1 MNRYHQ
7 ADCQKSIPHP
17 ISRTVPVSACPR
29 VWSLS
34 PVLSLKGSSA
44 PGDIFAMPMWCFCL
58 STRQTPQD
66 SVRGLRPPERL
77 GCDFQ
82 PLLLHCSGRDAYAE
96 YYSGHGGDFV
106 LCLAGA
112 DGSRRRS
119 TTARKS
125 LDGTVSPAMLTLP
138 RKWLSLPLAALRD
151 IAAPSLLGNG
161 EGVKGDASP
170 RQGAGSV

>member
-1 MNRYHQ
+1 MSQGLVTQPCAEPQGLISTWGHLCH
-7 ADCQKSIPHP
+7 AD
-17 ISRTVPVSACPR
+17 V
-29 VWSLS
+29 
-34 PVLSLKGSSA
+34 VLLFVNPANTTG
-44 PGDIFAMPMWCFCL
+44 L
-58 STRQTPQD
+58 
-66 SVRGLRPPERL
+66 VRGLRPPERL

-96 YYSGHGGDFV
+96 YYSGDGADFV